1 MELFNHQKEAL
12 EQTNGM
18 NRVAYY
24 YDMGLGKTFIGAE
37 KMFRLGATANLV
49 VCQFSKIDDWY
60 DHFETYYGDHYHVFK
75 MSATNRSTLDVF
87 LWEVDH
93 GTPSVMV
100 VNYDLLWRRKDF
112 LELEDFTLMLDE
124 SSMIQNPSTNRTKF
138 IMKLKPSNVILLS
151 GTPTS
156 GKYENLWSQMHLLG
170 WEISKELY
178 MKQYMETELMDTGA
192 KKVNRVTGYKNVPR
206 LKRKMRQYGC
216 LFKKTEEV
224 LDLPDQIFTDVRV
237 STNKEYQKFKKD
249 HIIELFGDTDI
260 ITLVGANSL
269 LQMLCEREL
278 CGMFNPAKIQAFVD
292 LVESTND
299 RLIVF
304 YNFDK
309 ELEVMQDALL
319 SVDFEYY
326 SQVFSVVNGKIKATE
341 NYENKSDS
349 ITFIQYRSGARGLNL
364 QKANKVI
371 YFTPPIESELYEQSK
386 KRVHRIGQG
395 NTCFYYKLVCKNS
408 IEEKIYRTLNMRM
421 DYTNE
426 LFIQDSQE

>member
-1 MELFNHQKEAL
+1 MELFNHQIEAL
-12 EQTNGM
+12 EQTKDL

-75 MSATNRSTLDVF
+75 MSATSNSQLDVF

-93 GTPSVMV
+93 GTPSVMI

-112 LELEDFTLMLDE
+112 LELEAFTLMLDE
-124 SSMIQNPSTNRTKF
+124 SSMIQNTTTHRTKF
-138 IMKLKPSNVILLS
+138 IMKMNPKNLILLS

-170 WEISKELY
+170 WNISKDLY
-178 MKQYMETELMDTGA
+178 MKQYMETEVVDTGA
-192 KKVNRVTGYKNVPR
+192 KKVNDIVGYKNVPR
-206 LKRKMRQYGC
+206 LKRKMRQHGC

-224 LDLPDQIFTDVRV
+224 LDLPEQIFTDVKVPVNEAYIR
-237 STNKEYQKFKKD
+237 FKKD
-249 HIIELFGDTDI
+249 HIVEFISDKDVK
-260 ITLVGANSL
+260 TLVGDNSL
-269 LQMLCEREL
+269 VQMLHEREL
-278 CGMFNPAKIQAFVD
+278 CGMYSPAKLRAFVD

-304 YNFDK
+304 YNFDY
-309 ELEVMQDALL
+309 ELDMMQDVLL
-319 SVDFEYY
+319 HLDFEYY

-371 YFTPPIESELYEQSK
+371 YFTPPLESELYEQSK
-386 KRVHRIGQG
+386 KRIHRIGQG
-395 NTCFYYKLVCKNS
+395 NTCFYYKLICKNS